1 MWLAWPTQEGW
12 SENLAVPGASGPGEQ
27 AQPSVA
33 LDARGGLHLAWV
45 ERDTPDSRTRLRYL
59 YARRAGP

>member
-1 MWLAWPTQEGW
+1 MWLAWPTQKGW

-45 ERDTPDSRTRLRYL
+45 ERDAPDSRTRLRYL